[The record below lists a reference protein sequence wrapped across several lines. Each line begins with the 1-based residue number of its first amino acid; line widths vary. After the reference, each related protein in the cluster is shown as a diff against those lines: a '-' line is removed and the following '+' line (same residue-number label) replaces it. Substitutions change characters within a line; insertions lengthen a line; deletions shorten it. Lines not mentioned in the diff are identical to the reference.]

1 MFVSSSLFNTKTVF
15 SRNVNTVNGPMAT
28 KEAKVTASIDIYVK
42 LSKFVS
48 TIRYLLIQYASANF
62 YAVAHALTLDAYRK
76 LSIDLNALAADANK
90 YNDYENIRR
99 GIVESLQG
107 LYQSVLQHNILMDTE
122 AKLSVANKNLETLY
136 DPVKL
141 RAYIELMNQRR
152 TLFDESKVKT
162 TVAATLKPEYAE
174 YIRLYGYPE
183 GSVFDMDKL
192 AQIINRLPK

>member
-1 MFVSSSLFNTKTVF
+1 MFARTSLFTTKTIF

-28 KEAKVTASIDIYVK
+28 KDAKVSASLDIYVK

-48 TIRYLLIQYASANF
+48 TIRILLVQYAAANF

-76 LSIDLNALAADANK
+76 ISIDLNALAADSNQNK
-90 YNDYENIRR
+90 DYENIRR
-99 GIVESLQG
+99 GIVESLEG
-107 LYQSVLQHNILMDTE
+107 LYQSVLQQNILMDTE

-141 RAYIELMNQRR
+141 KAYIELMNQRR
-152 TLFDESKVKT
+152 ALFDESKVKT

-174 YIRLYGYPE
+174 YIRLYGYPV
-183 GSVFDMDKL
+183 GGVFEMDKL
-192 AQIINRLPK
+192 AQIISRLPK